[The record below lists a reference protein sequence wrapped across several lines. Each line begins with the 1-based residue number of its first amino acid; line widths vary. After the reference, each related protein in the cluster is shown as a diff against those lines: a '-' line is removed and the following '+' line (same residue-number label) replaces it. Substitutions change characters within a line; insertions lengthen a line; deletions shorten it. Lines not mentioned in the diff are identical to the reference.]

1 MNTEK
6 RPTALGA
13 ACRKARGFLLR
24 CFREKQPGT
33 ISFPT
38 LFNKEDRS
46 LQAQG
51 PTGSQTQPPRG
62 EHQEQSSHKEPRSSK
77 RQGRGLGKPRQPGD
91 GVRGEPAFFPQP
103 SPGGS
108 KHKGDSE
115 AKQIRR
121 SQPNARLAV
130 QINRGA
136 KTLLEGAECGLVES

>member
-1 MNTEK
+1 MNTEL

-24 CFREKQPGT
+24 RFREKQTGRIP
-33 ISFPT
+33 FPT

-62 EHQEQSSHKEPRSSK
+62 ERGEQSSHKEPRSS
-77 RQGRGLGKPRQPGD
+77 RRRGEGWEGLGSQETGEGESQPFS
-91 GVRGEPAFFPQP
+91 PA
-103 SPGGS
+103 GS
-108 KHKGDSE
+108 EHKGDTE

-121 SQPNARLAV
+121 SPLHARLAV
-130 QINRGA
+130 QIN
-136 KTLLEGAECGLVES
+136 